1 MTATNR
7 GPAVLSLSLDQQFA
21 APPSED
27 RVSIGDTLTRH
38 RQYAERLDG
47 LHVLVRS
54 HAGAALRCPNDRLEL
69 GPRLWSYPFAVSQRW
84 RYPAV
89 AYRLG
94 KELLRTTPIDVITAQ
109 DPFLTGLVGWLLARR
124 HGLPFNLQIHFD
136 ILDNPYWLLE
146 RPVNLALHVLAH
158 WLVRRADT
166 VRVGTTREQRKLC
179 GYGLAPERVTVAP
192 VPVDLTRFVSPN
204 GRLLR
209 DALLAGRFTRLVL
222 WVARLVPQKDGK
234 TLLKAAARVVK
245 ERPQTRFVLVGQGP
259 QEQALRAYAEKLRL
273 GDHVHFAGAVE
284 HQAVVAY
291 FSACDVLALSSL
303 YEGTGLVLLEA
314 AAAQRPAVATDV
326 AGAEDVIQEA
336 LSGFI
341 VPIRSD
347 AALADRLNVVLDSSR
362 LARTMGRRAHDHV
375 RDRFQPEA
383 LLERLIDL
391 WTRTAMQGGWA
402 PAGG

>member
-1 MTATNR
+1 
-7 GPAVLSLSLDQQFA
+7 VLSLSLDQQFA

-166 VRVGTTREQRKLC
+166 VRVGTTREHRKLC

-375 RDRFQPEA
+375 RERFRPEA

>member
-1 MTATNR
+1 
-7 GPAVLSLSLDQQFA
+7 VLSLSLDQQFA

-146 RPVNLALHVLAH
+146 RPINLALHLLAH

-166 VRVGTTREQRKLC
+166 VRVGTTREHRKLC

-375 RDRFQPEA
+375 RERFRPEA

>member
-1 MTATNR
+1 MTAPSR
-7 GPAVLSLSLDQQFA
+7 GPAVLSLSLDQQLA
-21 APPSED
+21 APPRAD
-27 RVSIGDTLTRH
+27 RVNIGDTLTRH

-54 HAGAALRCPNDRLEL
+54 HAGTSLRRLDDRLEL
-69 GPRLWSYPFAVSQRW
+69 GPRLWSYPFAVSGRW
-84 RYPAV
+84 RYPAA

-94 KELLRTTPIDVITAQ
+94 KELLRTRPIDVITAQ

-146 RPVNLALHVLAH
+146 RPVNLPLHVLAH

-166 VRVGTTREQRKLC
+166 VRVGTTREHRKLC

-209 DALLAGRFTRLVL
+209 DVLLAGRFTRLVL

-259 QEQALRAYAEKLRL
+259 QERALRAYTEKLRL
-273 GDHVHFAGAVE
+273 GDHVHFAGAVD

-303 YEGTGLVLLEA
+303 YEGTALVLLEA

-341 VPIRSD
+341 VPIRDDS
-347 AALADRLNVVLDSSR
+347 ALADRLNVILDSGR
-362 LARTMGRRAHDHV
+362 LARTMGRRARDHV
-375 RDRFQPEA
+375 RERFRPEV

-391 WTRTAMQGGWA
+391 WTRTAGQWSVASG
-402 PAGG
+402 

>member
-1 MTATNR
+1 MTAPSR
-7 GPAVLSLSLDQQFA
+7 GPAVLSLSLDQQLA
-21 APPSED
+21 APPRAD
-27 RVSIGDTLTRH
+27 RVNIGDTLTRH

-54 HAGAALRCPNDRLEL
+54 HAGASLRRLDDRLEL
-69 GPRLWSYPFAVSQRW
+69 GPRLWSYPFAVSGRW
-84 RYPAV
+84 RYPAA

-109 DPFLTGLVGWLLARR
+109 DPFLTGLVSWLLARR

-146 RPVNLALHVLAH
+146 RPVNLPLHVLAH

-166 VRVGTTREQRKLC
+166 VRVGTTREHRKLC

-192 VPVDLTRFVSPN
+192 VPVDLTRFVNPN

-259 QEQALRAYAEKLRL
+259 QERALRAYAEKLRL
-273 GDHVHFAGAVE
+273 GDHVHFAGAVD
-284 HQAVVAY
+284 HQAMVAY

-303 YEGTGLVLLEA
+303 YEGTALVLLEA

-341 VPIRSD
+341 VPIRGD
-347 AALADRLNVVLDSSR
+347 AALADRLNVILDSGR
-362 LARTMGRRAHDHV
+362 LARTMGRRARDHV
-375 RDRFQPEA
+375 RDHFQPEV

-391 WTRTAMQGGWA
+391 WTRTASQWSVSSG
-402 PAGG
+402 

>member
-1 MTATNR
+1 MTAPSR
-7 GPAVLSLSLDQQFA
+7 GPAVLALSLDRQLA
-21 APPSED
+21 APPRAD
-27 RVSIGDTLTRH
+27 RVNIGDTLTRH

-54 HAGAALRCPNDRLEL
+54 HAGASLRRLDDRLEL
-69 GPRLWSYPFAVSQRW
+69 GPRLWSYPFAVSGRW
-84 RYPAV
+84 RYPAA

-146 RPVNLALHVLAH
+146 RPVNLPLHVLAH

-166 VRVGTTREQRKLC
+166 VRVGTTREHRKLC

-245 ERPQTRFVLVGQGP
+245 ERPQTRFVLIGQGP
-259 QEQALRAYAEKLRL
+259 QKRALRAYAAQLRL
-273 GDHVHFAGAVE
+273 GDHVHFAGAVD

-303 YEGTGLVLLEA
+303 YEGTALVLLEA

-341 VPIRSD
+341 VPIRGD
-347 AALADRLNVVLDSSR
+347 AALADRLNVILDSGR
-362 LARTMGRRAHDHV
+362 LARTMGHRARDHV
-375 RDRFQPEA
+375 RERFQPEV

-391 WTRTAMQGGWA
+391 WTRTADQWSVVSG
-402 PAGG
+402 

>member
-1 MTATNR
+1 MTATSR

-27 RVSIGDTLTRH
+27 RVGIGDTLTRH

-146 RPVNLALHVLAH
+146 RPINLALHLLAH

-166 VRVGTTREQRKLC
+166 VRVGTTREHRKLC

-259 QEQALRAYAEKLRL
+259 QEQALRAYAGKLRL
-273 GDHVHFAGAVE
+273 GDHVHFAGAVD

-303 YEGTGLVLLEA
+303 YEGTALVLLEA

>member
-1 MTATNR
+1 MTASSR
-7 GPAVLSLSLDQQFA
+7 GPAVLSLSLDQQLA

-27 RVSIGDTLTRH
+27 RVNIGDTLTRH

-54 HAGAALRCPNDRLEL
+54 HAGASLRSLDDHLEL
-69 GPRLWSYPFAVSQRW
+69 GPRLWSYPFSVSQRW

-94 KELLRTTPIDVITAQ
+94 KELLRTMPIDVITAQ
-109 DPFLTGLVGWLLARR
+109 DPFLTGLVGWMLARR
-124 HGLPFNLQIHFD
+124 YGLPFNLQIHFD

-166 VRVGTTREQRKLC
+166 VRVGTTREHRKLC

-192 VPVDLTRFVSPN
+192 VPVDLTRFVNPN

-245 ERPQTRFVLVGQGP
+245 ERPQTRFVLVGRGP
-259 QEQALRAYAEKLRL
+259 QERALRAYAEKLRL
-273 GDHVHFAGAVE
+273 GDHIHFAGAVD
-284 HQAVVAY
+284 HQTAVAY

-303 YEGTGLVLLEA
+303 YEGTALVLLEA
-314 AAAQRPAVATDV
+314 AAAQRPAVTTDV
-326 AGAEDVIQEA
+326 AGAEDVVQEA

-341 VPIRSD
+341 VPIRDD
-347 AALADRLNVVLDSSR
+347 AALADRLNVILDSSR

-391 WTRTAMQGGWA
+391 WTRTAVQGA
-402 PAGG
+402 EVS

>member
-1 MTATNR
+1 
-7 GPAVLSLSLDQQFA
+7 
-21 APPSED
+21 
-27 RVSIGDTLTRH
+27 
-38 RQYAERLDG
+38 
-47 LHVLVRS
+47 
-54 HAGAALRCPNDRLEL
+54 
-69 GPRLWSYPFAVSQRW
+69 
-84 RYPAV
+84 RYPAI

-94 KELLRTTPIDVITAQ
+94 KELLHTTQIDVITAQ

-146 RPVNLALHVLAH
+146 RPVNLALHILAH

-166 VRVGTTREQRKLC
+166 VRVGTTREQRKLF

-192 VPVDLTRFVSPN
+192 VPVDLTRFVSTD

-234 TLLKAAARVVK
+234 TLLKAAARVIK

-259 QEQALRAYAEKLRL
+259 QERSLRAFAEKLQL
-273 GDHVHFAGAVE
+273 GDHVHFAGAVD
-284 HQAVVAY
+284 HQALVAY
-291 FSACDVLALSSL
+291 FGACDVLALSSL
-303 YEGTGLVLLEA
+303 YEGTCLVLLEA

-347 AALADRLNVVLDSSR
+347 AAMADRLNLVLDSSR
-362 LARTMGRRAHDHV
+362 LARTMGRRARDHV
-375 RDRFQPEA
+375 RDRFQPDV
-383 LLERLIDL
+383 LLDRLIDL
-391 WTRTAMQGGWA
+391 WTRTAMQGG
-402 PAGG
+402 

>member
-1 MTATNR
+1 MTAPSR
-7 GPAVLSLSLDQQFA
+7 GPAVLSLSLDQQLA
-21 APPSED
+21 ASPGTD
-27 RVSIGDTLTRH
+27 RVNIGDTLTRH

-54 HAGAALRCPNDRLEL
+54 NAGASLRRLDDRLEL
-69 GPRLWSYPFAVSQRW
+69 GPRLWSYPFAVSGRW
-84 RYPAV
+84 RYPAA

-166 VRVGTTREQRKLC
+166 VRVGTTREHRKLC

-259 QEQALRAYAEKLRL
+259 QERALRAYAAKLRL
-273 GDHVHFAGAVE
+273 GDHVHFAGAVD

-303 YEGTGLVLLEA
+303 YEGTALVLLEA
-314 AAAQRPAVATDV
+314 AAAQRPTVATDV

-341 VPIRSD
+341 VPIRGD
-347 AALADRLNVVLDSSR
+347 AALADRLNVILDSGR
-362 LARTMGRRAHDHV
+362 LARTMGRRARDHV
-375 RDRFQPEA
+375 RERFQPEV

-391 WTRTAMQGGWA
+391 WTRTASQ
-402 PAGG
+402 

>member
-391 WTRTAMQGGWA
+391 WTRTAMPGGWA

>member
-1 MTATNR
+1 MRTPSR

-21 APPSED
+21 APPRAD
-27 RVSIGDTLTRH
+27 RVNIGDTLTRH

-54 HAGAALRCPNDRLEL
+54 HAGASLRRLDDRLEL
-69 GPRLWSYPFAVSQRW
+69 GPRLWSYPLAVSGRW
-84 RYPAV
+84 RYPAA

-146 RPVNLALHVLAH
+146 RPINLALHVLAH

-166 VRVGTTREQRKLC
+166 VRVGTTREHRKLC

-192 VPVDLTRFVSPN
+192 VPVDLTRFVNPD

-259 QEQALRAYAEKLRL
+259 QERALHAYAAKLRL
-273 GDHVHFAGAVE
+273 GDHVHFAGAVD
-284 HQAVVAY
+284 QRAVVAY
-291 FSACDVLALSSL
+291 FSASDVLALSSI

-341 VPIRSD
+341 VPIRDD
-347 AALADRLNVVLDSSR
+347 AALADRLNVILDSGR
-362 LARTMGRRAHDHV
+362 LARTMGRRARDHV
-375 RDRFQPEA
+375 RERFRPEV

-391 WTRTAMQGGWA
+391 WTRTASQWPVASG
-402 PAGG
+402 

>member
-1 MTATNR
+1 MTAPSR
-7 GPAVLSLSLDQQFA
+7 GPAVLSLSLDQQLA
-21 APPSED
+21 ASPRED
-27 RVSIGDTLTRH
+27 RVNIGDTLTRH

-54 HAGAALRCPNDRLEL
+54 HAGASLRRLDDRLEL
-69 GPRLWSYPFAVSQRW
+69 GPGLWSYPFAVSQRW
-84 RYPAV
+84 RYPAA
-89 AYRLG
+89 AYRVG

-146 RPVNLALHVLAH
+146 RPINLGLHVLAH

-166 VRVGTTREQRKLC
+166 VRVGTTREHRKLC

-259 QEQALRAYAEKLRL
+259 QERALRAYADKLRL
-273 GDHVHFAGAVE
+273 GDHVHFAGAVD

-303 YEGTGLVLLEA
+303 YEGTGLVLVEA
-314 AAAQRPAVATDV
+314 AAAQRPAVTTDV

-341 VPIRSD
+341 VPIRDD
-347 AALADRLNVVLDSSR
+347 AALADRLNVILDSSR
-362 LARTMGRRAHDHV
+362 LARTMGRRACDHV
-375 RDRFQPEA
+375 RDRFRPEM

-391 WTRTAMQGGWA
+391 WTRTAGQ
-402 PAGG
+402 

>member
-146 RPVNLALHVLAH
+146 RPINLALHLLAH

-166 VRVGTTREQRKLC
+166 VRVGTTREHRKLC

-259 QEQALRAYAEKLRL
+259 QEQALRAYAGKLRL
-273 GDHVHFAGAVE
+273 GDHVHFAGAVDQ
-284 HQAVVAY
+284 QAMVAY

-303 YEGTGLVLLEA
+303 YEGTALVLLEA

-341 VPIRSD
+341 VPVRSD
-347 AALADRLNVVLDSSR
+347 AALADRLNVILDSSR

-375 RDRFQPEA
+375 RERFRPEA

>member
-1 MTATNR
+1 MTAPSR
-7 GPAVLSLSLDQQFA
+7 GPAVLSLSLDQQLAA
-21 APPSED
+21 APRED
-27 RVSIGDTLTRH
+27 RVNIGDTLTRH

-54 HAGAALRCPNDRLEL
+54 HAGASLRRLDDRLEL
-69 GPRLWSYPFAVSQRW
+69 GPGLWSYPFAVSQRW
-84 RYPAV
+84 RYPAA
-89 AYRLG
+89 AYRVG

-146 RPVNLALHVLAH
+146 RPINLALHVLAH

-166 VRVGTTREQRKLC
+166 VRVGTTREHRKLC

-245 ERPQTRFVLVGQGP
+245 DRPQTRFVLVGQGP
-259 QEQALRAYAEKLRL
+259 QERALRADAEKLRL
-273 GDHVHFAGAVE
+273 GDHVHFAGAVD

-303 YEGTGLVLLEA
+303 YEGTALVLLEA
-314 AAAQRPAVATDV
+314 AAAQRPAVSTDV

-341 VPIRSD
+341 VPIRDD
-347 AALADRLNVVLDSSR
+347 AALADRLNVILDSSR
-362 LARTMGRRAHDHV
+362 LARTMGRRARDHV
-375 RDRFQPEA
+375 RDRFRPET

-391 WTRTAMQGGWA
+391 WTRTAGQ
-402 PAGG
+402 

>member
-1 MTATNR
+1 MTAPSR
-7 GPAVLSLSLDQQFA
+7 GPAVLSLSLDQQLA
-21 APPSED
+21 APPRAD
-27 RVSIGDTLTRH
+27 RVNIGDTLTRH

-54 HAGAALRCPNDRLEL
+54 HAGASLRRLDDRLEL
-69 GPRLWSYPFAVSQRW
+69 GPRLWSYPFAVSGRW
-84 RYPAV
+84 RYPAA

-146 RPVNLALHVLAH
+146 RPVNLPLHVLAH

-166 VRVGTTREQRKLC
+166 VRVGTTREHRKLC

-259 QEQALRAYAEKLRL
+259 QERVLRAYAAKLRL
-273 GDHVHFAGAVE
+273 GDHVHFAGAVD

-303 YEGTGLVLLEA
+303 YEGTALVLLEA

-341 VPIRSD
+341 VPIRGD
-347 AALADRLNVVLDSSR
+347 AALADRLNVILDSGR
-362 LARTMGRRAHDHV
+362 LARTMGRRARDHV
-375 RDRFQPEA
+375 REHFQPEV

-391 WTRTAMQGGWA
+391 WTRTASQWSVSSG
-402 PAGG
+402 